1 MKADIRVALVGNPNT
16 GKSTLFNVLTGL
28 NQKIGN
34 FPGVTVDKKVG
45 YCTLPDGRIAEI
57 VDLPGTYSLY
67 PKSRDESIVFS
78 VLADRSNELS
88 PDLVVVILDATNL
101 KRNLLLYSQV
111 ADLKIPV
118 IIALNMMDM
127 AKKADINI
135 DVNAFAEKLG
145 VPVVPI
151 SARKTEGIDQ
161 LKQAITFAN
170 KIALQQ
176 DSIDVETIAPQ
187 LINRIK
193 QDINI
198 DNTYFALQLAHQHET
213 LTFLTKQQS
222 DHIEDLEKEYSFHSQ
237 KAQGA
242 ETIAR
247 YNFIND
253 LLYDTVKQKI
263 TAEDETLSNR
273 IDKVLTHKIFGF
285 IIFFGILIFMF
296 QAIFAWSAYPM
307 SLISDLFVWVQ
318 ASLHHYLPIGPLTNL
333 LVDGVIAG
341 LSGVMVFIPQI
352 AILFALISILEDTG
366 YMSRVTFMMDKI
378 MRKVGLNGKS
388 VVPLIGGFACAVPSI
403 MSTRT
408 IENWKDRM
416 ITIMVTPLIT
426 CSARLPVYTLLI
438 SLVVP
443 NKNIWWIFNMQGLAL
458 TAMYL
463 FSLVSAV
470 VVAWVMK
477 HLLKARER
485 GYFIMELPVY
495 RMPRWNNVLHTMY
508 DRAKTFVIQAGK
520 VIIAVSVILWVLA
533 SFGPGKQMD
542 NIVQKY
548 KQPEF
553 AALQKTAPDSV
564 QRMIAS
570 EKLENSY
577 AGMLGH
583 IIEPVIKPL
592 GFDWKIGIALITSF
606 AAREVFV
613 GTMATMYSVNGDAE
627 KMESVQQKMHNAQN
641 TETGEPVFTLAVAMS
656 LMMFYAFAMQCASTV
671 AVVYRETKDWRWPA
685 AQFAYMTVLA
695 YVASFITYHILK

>member
-1 MKADIRVALVGNPNT
+1 MKADIRIALVGNPNT

-45 YCTLPDGRIAEI
+45 YCNLPDGRIAEI
-57 VDLPGTYSLY
+57 IDLPGTYSLY

-78 VLADRSNELS
+78 VLADSSNELN
-88 PDLVVVILDATNL
+88 PDLVIVILDATNL
-101 KRNLLLYSQV
+101 KRNLLLYTQV

-127 AKKADINI
+127 AKKADLTI
-135 DVNAFAEKLG
+135 DVDDFAKKLG
-145 VPVVPI
+145 VPVIPV
-151 SARKTEGIDQ
+151 SARKVEGIDK
-161 LKQAITFAN
+161 LKEAITFAN

-176 DSIDVETIAPQ
+176 NSIDIEAIAPQ
-187 LINRIK
+187 LIESIK
-193 QDINI
+193 QEIGV
-198 DNTYFALQLAHQHET
+198 DNPYFALQLAHQHET
-213 LTFLTKQQS
+213 LAFLTHQQS
-222 DHIEDLEKEYSFHSQ
+222 DRIEELEKEHSFHSQ

-253 LLYDTVKQKI
+253 LLYDTVTKSV

-273 IDKVLTHKIFGF
+273 IDKVLTHKVFGF
-285 IIFFGILIFMF
+285 IIFFGILMFIF
-296 QAIFAWSAYPM
+296 QSIFAWSAYPM
-307 SLISDLFVWVQ
+307 SLIADGFVWLQ
-318 ASLHHYLPIGPLTNL
+318 SNLHHYLPAGILANL
-333 LVDGVIAG
+333 LIDGVIAG

-352 AILFALISILEDTG
+352 AILFAFISILEDTG

-416 ITIMVTPLIT
+416 ITIMVTPLVT

-477 HLLKARER
+477 YILKSRER

-495 RMPRWNNVLHTMY
+495 RMPRWNNVLHSMF
-508 DRAKTFVIQAGK
+508 DRAKTFVFEAGK

-533 SFGPGKQMD
+533 SYGPGNRFDQIDRKYQQAQY
-542 NIVQKY
+542 QK
-548 KQPEF
+548 
-553 AALQKTAPDSV
+553 AGPDSLK
-564 QRMIAS
+564 RMVAS

-577 AGMLGH
+577 AGVLGH
-583 IIEPVIKPL
+583 VIEPAIKPL

-627 KMESVQQKMHNAQN
+627 KIESVQQKMRTARNEQ
-641 TETGEPVFTLAVAMS
+641 TGQPVFTLAVAMS

-671 AVVYRETKDWRWPA
+671 AVVYRETKNWRWPA

-695 YVASFITYHILK
+695 YAASFITYHLLK

>member
-45 YCTLPDGRIAEI
+45 YCTLADGRTAEI

-88 PDLVVVILDATNL
+88 PDLVIVILDATNL

-161 LKQAITFAN
+161 LKQTITFAN

-222 DHIEDLEKEYSFHSQ
+222 EHIEELEKEYSFHSQ

-273 IDKVLTHKIFGF
+273 IDRVLTHKIFGF

-318 ASLHHYLPIGPLTNL
+318 SSLHHYLPAGPLTNL

-520 VIIAVSVILWVLA
+520 VIIAVSVILWVMA
-533 SFGPGKQMD
+533 SFGPGKRMD

-548 KQPEF
+548 KQPQF
-553 AALQKTAPDSV
+553 VTLQRTAPDSV
-564 QRMIAS
+564 RRMIAS

-583 IIEPVIKPL
+583 VIEPVIKPL

-627 KMESVQQKMHNAQN
+627 KMESVQQKMHSAKN

-695 YVASFITYHILK
+695 YVASFITYHILR